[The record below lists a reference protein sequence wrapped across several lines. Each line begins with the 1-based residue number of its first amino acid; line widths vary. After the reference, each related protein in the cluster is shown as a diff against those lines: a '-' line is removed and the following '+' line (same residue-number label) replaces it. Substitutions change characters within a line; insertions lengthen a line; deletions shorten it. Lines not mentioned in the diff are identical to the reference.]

1 MLKNLFG
8 PGAMDR
14 QYNDTTL
21 IAAGTTIEGDI
32 LFAGTLEVEG
42 RVHGDIRAL
51 DDSPAVARV
60 LPGGHVRGA
69 VLAPIIVINGEVVG
83 NVYSTE
89 HVELASAAVIH
100 GDVEYSLIEM
110 TKGAQLNGRLVYR
123 AMDARSITSPD
134 ASARLEQQ
142 HSPSAESPSEN
153 AAGE

>member
-1 MLKNLFG
+1 MFRNLLG
-8 PGAMDR
+8 KGAGAR

-21 IAAGTTIEGDI
+21 IASGTTIEGDI
-32 LFAGTLEVEG
+32 VFTGTLEVEG

-51 DDSPAVARV
+51 DDAEAVARI

-69 VLAPIIVINGEVVG
+69 VLAPVIVVNGEVVG

-123 AMDARSITSPD
+123 STD
-134 ASARLEQQ
+134 ASAMPLPGGIKIFDEHGPR
-142 HSPSAESPSEN
+142 SADSAEPNS
-153 AAGE
+153 

>member
-1 MLKNLFG
+1 MFRSLFG
-8 PGAMDR
+8 KGAVSR

-32 LFAGTLEVEG
+32 VFSGTLEVEG

-51 DDSPAVARV
+51 DDTEAVARI

-69 VLAPIIVINGEVVG
+69 VLVPVIVINGEVVG

-123 AMDARSITSPD
+123 SVPAGSGASQGSALRPPEDGSRSVGPD
-134 ASARLEQQ
+134 EINS
-142 HSPSAESPSEN
+142 
-153 AAGE
+153 